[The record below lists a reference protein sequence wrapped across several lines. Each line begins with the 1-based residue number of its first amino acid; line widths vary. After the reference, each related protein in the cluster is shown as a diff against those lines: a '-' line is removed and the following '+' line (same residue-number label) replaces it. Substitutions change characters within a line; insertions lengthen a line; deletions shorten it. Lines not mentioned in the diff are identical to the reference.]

1 MEFDASNL
9 SEQPLFYVTQNQ
21 RQASQESDHRIL
33 LSTNE
38 ADERLKACGSCDHYR
53 KRLRQ
58 CSLCN
63 CIMPVK
69 VRFQKASCPDG
80 RW

>member
-1 MEFDASNL
+1 MIFDDSTV
-9 SEQPLFYVTQNQ
+9 SDQPLFYVTPRRPQQPQ
-21 RQASQESDHRIL
+21 RSGFQVLAIAENAEQ
-33 LSTNE
+33 
-38 ADERLKACGSCDHYR
+38 RLATCETCEHYR